1 MNRIEGIMLIIL
13 LKFAKNISVFK

>member
-1 MNRIEGIMLIIL
+1 MLIIL